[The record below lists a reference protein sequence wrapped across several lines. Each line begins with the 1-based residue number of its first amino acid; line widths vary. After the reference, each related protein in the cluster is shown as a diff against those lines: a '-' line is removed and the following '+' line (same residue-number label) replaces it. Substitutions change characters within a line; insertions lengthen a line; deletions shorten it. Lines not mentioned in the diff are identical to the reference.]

1 MKISDTIASK
11 GEKILLINE
20 CIFFTIQK
28 LTTITKKCVKQHAKH
43 HQKNNNNSGKRYLM
57 LRIVGTIAAV
67 ILLFQILPL
76 TAITTTT
83 ASWMLVKT
91 MTTTII
97 TKKTHFNNIL
107 YKVKEED
114 ERYIIALGYAM
125 NGATDLGA
133 SGNGGRAALGTTIRT
148 MEEAGTSP
156 SPSKGGSSSKR
167 LVHSSFRIEEG
178 VIKALEKTAE
188 KRSVSLSSLVN
199 KTLKNYVTSEMYFEE
214 LGFILVS
221 KNFLR
226 KVFHGLSKK
235 HVEELGKEYGLIIA
249 REYMCYFYPIVNSD
263 TLVQFLEIWFRRFQS
278 CQHNKVDNV
287 IVDDYDSDSKGKK
300 NNKCSHYFTVNHDI
314 NMNFT
319 LALQSILAGLGHN
332 IRYIIFQ

>member
-1 MKISDTIASK
+1 MISIIK
-11 GEKILLINE
+11 
-20 CIFFTIQK
+20 
-28 LTTITKKCVKQHAKH
+28 
-43 HQKNNNNSGKRYLM
+43 KNNNNSSKRYLM
-57 LRIVGTIAAV
+57 LRAVGTIAA
-67 ILLFQILPL
+67 ILLLFQILPL
-76 TAITTTT
+76 IAITTTT

-91 MTTTII
+91 MMTTTTI
-97 TKKTHFNNIL
+97 TKKTHVNNIL

-125 NGATDLGA
+125 NRAIDIGAGG
-133 SGNGGRAALGTTIRT
+133 SGGRAALGTTIRT
-148 MEEAGTSP
+148 MEEAGTS
-156 SPSKGGSSSKR
+156 SSKGDGSSSKR

-188 KRSVSLSSLVN
+188 KRNVSLSSLVN

-226 KVFHGLSKK
+226 KIFGGLSKK
-235 HVEELGKEYGLIIA
+235 HVEELGKEYGLIVA

-278 CQHNKVDNV
+278 CQHNKVDNFV
-287 IVDDYDSDSKGKK
+287 VDDDYDSDSKGKK
-300 NNKCSHYFTVNHDI
+300 KNNCRHYFTVNHDI

-319 LALQSILAGLGHN
+319 LALQSILAGL
-332 IRYIIFQ
+332 IEPIIKNTVEFTNQTSNAITFSFEI